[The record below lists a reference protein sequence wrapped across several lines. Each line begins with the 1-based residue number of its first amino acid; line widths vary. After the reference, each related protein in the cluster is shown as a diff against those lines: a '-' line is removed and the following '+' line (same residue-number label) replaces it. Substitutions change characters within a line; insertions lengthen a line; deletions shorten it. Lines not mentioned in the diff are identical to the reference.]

1 METKDI
7 LKNVLELAY
16 KNFETGFYPL
26 SNAELIRKLGLLPTG
41 YISENCRFFY
51 DKLLKYG
58 SFSFDKES
66 LAYSEFLL
74 KNIMVRVGYYEKASS
89 HEVIEKF
96 KKNEFIYE
104 SSKENMV
111 DELIE
116 LRNLNKDV
124 DYQQNYYLCRCGKYD
139 LMIKEKNLEIRARV
153 VGMELKQENAGRLS
167 DDELLEEARTRL
179 ADLSEEIANQQ
190 ADLKAKERLFTQMQI
205 ANKNDVYGKAIST
218 EDYSDYVRERRNY
231 IKQFTPYLA
240 IDLDKWGKLTTLQQ
254 EKLQE
259 FQQNFISNIK
269 TDEIIINKNSM
280 FAGLTSNY
288 ALESLLFQC
297 EELYAA
303 AGIDLPDGFIIYD
316 CDTIEEMIDKLNR
329 GITSFQFE
337 MDKIKNRQREICE
350 DQEYIKYMKLN
361 ALSDNEY
368 KELID
373 KYMLKIN
380 ELEDQLIKLDQE
392 FRSM

>member
-7 LKNVLELAY
+7 LRNILELAY
-16 KNFETGFYPL
+16 KNYETGLNPL
-26 SNAELIRKLGLLPTG
+26 SNSELMKLGILPTG
-41 YISENCRFFY
+41 YIAENCRFFY
-51 DKLLKYG
+51 DKLLKYA
-58 SFSFDKES
+58 SFIFEKES
-66 LAYSEFLL
+66 LSNSEFLL
-74 KNIMVRVGYYEKASS
+74 KNIMVRVSYYEKASCP
-89 HEVIEKF
+89 EVIEKF
-96 KKNEFIYE
+96 KKSEFLYE
-104 SSKENMV
+104 ISKENVV

-116 LRNLNKDV
+116 QRNLNKDFE
-124 DYQQNYYLCRCGKYD
+124 YQQNYYLSRCGKYD
-139 LMIKEKNLEIRARV
+139 LLIKEKNLEISARF
-153 VGMELKQENAGRLS
+153 VGMELKQENAGKLS
-167 DDELLEEARTRL
+167 DDELLEKARTKL
-179 ADLSEEIANQQ
+179 ADLSQEIAHQQ

-205 ANKNDVYGKAIST
+205 ANKSDIYGKAIST
-218 EDYSDYVRERRNY
+218 EDYSDYVRERRKY

-240 IDLDKWGKLTTLQQ
+240 VDQDMLGKLTPLQH

-259 FQQNFISNIK
+259 FQLLFIKNIK
-269 TDEIIINKNSM
+269 NEEIIINKNSM

-303 AGIDLPDGFIIYD
+303 AGIDLPDGFIVYD
-316 CDTIEEMIDKLNR
+316 LETIEEMIDKLNR
-329 GITSFQFE
+329 GITFFQFE

-368 KELID
+368 KELIE
-373 KYMLKIN
+373 KYKLKIN
-380 ELEDQLIKLDQE
+380 EMEDQLIKLDQE